1 MNIWSGQIGVVLDV
15 GRPVEGADAAGDR
28 VYVAAR

>member
-1 MNIWSGQIGVVLDV
+1 MGVILDV
-15 GRPVEGADAAGDR
+15 GRPVEGAEAAGDR